1 MSEQRVL
8 VAEKRE
14 RAGKG
19 AARAV
24 RREGKVP
31 GVVYGGKETPDLVSF
46 TQRDIRKAWFT
57 GTFLRE
63 LCQVEIDGK
72 QVRTIPRE
80 VQVHPLTEE
89 VLHVDFLRLG
99 KGARINIE
107 VEVRFTG
114 EEECPGLT
122 KGGVLNVVRYTV
134 ELNVSVDAIPPF
146 IELDLSEMEIGG
158 SGHISDVDLPEGAK
172 PTITDRDFTIVT
184 IASPTLAIED
194 VPTEGDEEG
203 EGIEGEAEEGA
214 EGTEAEGK
222 GDA

>member
-31 GVVYGGKETPDLVSF
+31 GVVYGGKETPELVAF
-46 TQRDIRKAWFT
+46 PQGVIRKAYQT

-63 LCQVEIDGK
+63 LCQVDIDGK
-72 QVRTIPRE
+72 QTRVMPRE
-80 VQVHPLTEE
+80 VQVHPVSDA

-99 KGARINIE
+99 KGARISIE
-107 VEVRFTG
+107 VEVHFTG
-114 EEECPGLT
+114 EEDCPGLT
-122 KGGVLNVVRYTV
+122 KGGALNIVRHTV
-134 ELNVSVDAIPPF
+134 ELNVSVDNIPPF
-146 IELDLSEMEIGG
+146 IEVDLSEMEIGG
-158 SGHISDVDLPEGAK
+158 SGHISDVKLPEGAK

-184 IASPTLAIED
+184 VAAPSGGTDEDEAI
-194 VPTEGDEEG
+194 GEEVDG
-203 EGIEGEAEEGA
+203 EAEGEAEEGA
-214 EGTEAEGK
+214 EEAGDK
-222 GDA
+222 GDK

>member
-31 GVVYGGKETPDLVSF
+31 GVVYGGKTTPELVAF
-46 TQRDIRKAWFT
+46 PQGIIRKAYHT

-72 QVRTIPRE
+72 QQRVIPRE
-80 VQVHPLTEE
+80 VQVHP
-89 VLHVDFLRLG
+89 VNSDVMHVDFLRLG

-107 VEVRFTG
+107 VEVNFTG
-114 EEECPGLT
+114 QEECPGLT

-134 ELNVSVDAIPPF
+134 ELNVSVDAIPEN
-146 IELDLSEMEIGG
+146 IELDLSEMEIGA
-158 SGHISDVDLPEGAK
+158 SGHISDVTLPEGAK
-172 PTITDRDFTIVT
+172 PTITGRDFTIVT
-184 IASPTLAIED
+184 IAAPTVAVED
-194 VPTEGDEEG
+194 EPSDEDAEEG
-203 EGIEGEAEEGA
+203 ADAAEEGA
-214 EGTEAEGK
+214 EETEGEG
-222 GDA
+222 DE

>member
-31 GVVYGGKETPDLVSF
+31 GVVYGGKATPELVAF
-46 TQRDIRKAWFT
+46 PQGIIRKAYHT

-63 LCQVEIDGK
+63 LCQIEIDGK
-72 QVRTIPRE
+72 QQRVIPRE
-80 VQVHPLTEE
+80 VQVHP
-89 VLHVDFLRLG
+89 VNSDVMHVDFLRLG

-146 IELDLSEMEIGG
+146 IEVDLSEMEIGD
-158 SGHISDVDLPEGAK
+158 SGHISDVSLPEGAK

-184 IASPTLAIED
+184 IASPTLAVED
-194 VPTEGDEEG
+194 EPTGDEEDA
-203 EGIEGEAEEGA
+203 EGVEGEAEEGA
-214 EGTEAEGK
+214 EETEGEG
-222 GDA
+222 DD

>member
-31 GVVYGGKETPDLVSF
+31 GVIYGGKTTPDLVAF
-46 TQRDIRKAWFT
+46 PNGIIRKAYNT

-72 QVRTIPRE
+72 QTRVIPRE
-80 VQVHPLTEE
+80 VQVHPVTSA
-89 VLHVDFLRLG
+89 VMHVDFLRLG

-107 VEVRFTG
+107 VEVKFTG

-146 IELDLSEMEIGG
+146 IEVDLSEMEIGG

-172 PTITDRDFTIVT
+172 PTITGRDFTIVT
-184 IASPTLAIED
+184 IAAPTLAVED
-194 VPTEGDEEG
+194 EPTGDEEDA
-203 EGIEGEAEEGA
+203 EGVEGEAEEGA
-214 EGTEAEGK
+214 EETEGE

>member
-31 GVVYGGKETPDLVSF
+31 GVVYGGKTTPDLVAF
-46 TQRDIRKAWFT
+46 PQGVIRKAYHT

-63 LCQVEIDGK
+63 LCQIEIDGK
-72 QVRTIPRE
+72 QQRVIPRE
-80 VQVHPLTEE
+80 VQVHP
-89 VLHVDFLRLG
+89 VNSDVMHVDFLRLG
-99 KGARINIE
+99 KGARINLE
-107 VEVRFTG
+107 VEVKFLG

-172 PTITDRDFTIVT
+172 PTITGRDFTIVT
-184 IASPTLAIED
+184 IAAPTVAVED
-194 VPTEGDEEG
+194 EPTGDEDEG
-203 EGIEGEAEEGA
+203 EEGAAEEGA
-214 EGTEAEGK
+214 EAAEGE
-222 GDA
+222 GDD

>member
-31 GVVYGGKETPDLVSF
+31 GVIYGGKTTPELVAF
-46 TQRDIRKAWFT
+46 PQGIIRKAYHT

-72 QVRTIPRE
+72 QQRVIPRE
-80 VQVHPLTEE
+80 VQVHP
-89 VLHVDFLRLG
+89 VNSDVMHVDFLRLG

-146 IELDLSEMEIGG
+146 IEVDLSEMEIGD
-158 SGHISDVDLPEGAK
+158 SGHISDVSLPEGAK

-184 IASPTLAIED
+184 IASPTLAVED
-194 VPTEGDEEG
+194 EPTGEDEDAEGV
-203 EGIEGEAEEGA
+203 EGEAEEGA
-214 EGTEAEGK
+214 EETEGEG
-222 GDA
+222 DD

>member
-31 GVVYGGKETPDLVSF
+31 GVVYGGKTTPDLVAF
-46 TQRDIRKAWFT
+46 PNGVIRKAYLT

-63 LCQVEIDGK
+63 LCQIEIDGK
-72 QVRTIPRE
+72 QQRVIPRE
-80 VQVHPLTEE
+80 VQVHPLTSD
-89 VLHVDFLRLG
+89 VVHVDFLRLG

-146 IELDLSEMEIGG
+146 IEVDLSEMEIGG
-158 SGHISDVDLPEGAK
+158 SGHISDVALPEGAK
-172 PTITDRDFTIVT
+172 PTISDRDFTIVT
-184 IASPTLAIED
+184 IAAPTLAVED
-194 VPTEGDEEG
+194 EPTEDEEDAEG
-203 EGIEGEAEEGA
+203 EEGEAEEGA
-214 EGTEAEGK
+214 EETEGEG
-222 GDA
+222 DE